1 MTTHTINLNQL
12 NQMPP
17 IVKTIKKGNYT
28 IRNVEPEFL
37 PNDDLTMRM
46 YRSVITNQTD
56 EIVCVAPAQSMTND
70 AFFQMT
76 IAIGQTTMSESN
88 EIRATEIIEGTMIN
102 LFWETDKWEIA
113 TKRSVGGNY
122 HFFRNRYFP
131 GLPEPEQKTF
141 RQMFLDGL
149 NASFSDIG
157 DFANSLNLSKM
168 HCYSFVVQH
177 PCNHIVSNV
186 NAPATYLVSCY
197 EIINYS
203 CKYVDIFSLRPT
215 FASTNVKFPRFFD
228 DLCDAQTTTLDNAF
242 LEVQRTDGSNPSDG
256 TNPSVNRIYLVG
268 QESAIMERI
277 KSCMKNPLNS
287 FSIPGIM
294 ITHIPTG
301 FRTSYDNLTYT
312 EMKMLRGNNP
322 NLHYQYLVLRKT
334 NKVDMFV
341 HHFPQYRA
349 HFNRFREHFDVVA
362 SRIHR
367 LYLNIHV
374 LKIHK
379 LDDVED
385 KRDKYHIEKLH
396 YEHFIPALK
405 AFKSSE
411 TPSENL
417 VKPKIT
423 RKMVVQYLD
432 SENVMVPF

>member
-1 MTTHTINLNQL
+1 MTTHTIDLNQL

-17 IVKTIKKGNYT
+17 IVKTIKKGNHT

-37 PNDDLTMRM
+37 PNVDLTMRM

-56 EIVCVAPAQSMTND
+56 EIVCVAPAQSMPND

-76 IAIGQTTMSESN
+76 NAIGQTTMSEPN

-102 LFWETDKWEIA
+102 LFWDNDKWEIA

-122 HFFRNRYFP
+122 HFFRNQYFP

-149 NASFSDIG
+149 NSEYSDIG
-157 DFANSLNLSKM
+157 DFANSLNLSKK

-186 NAPATYLVSCY
+186 NVPAAYLVSCY
-197 EIINYS
+197 EIVNHS
-203 CKYVDIFSLRPT
+203 CKYVDIFSLRST
-215 FASTNVKFPRFFD
+215 FESSNVKFPRFFD
-228 DLCDAQTTTLDNAF
+228 DMCDAQTTTIENAF
-242 LEVQRTDGSNPSDG
+242 LEVQRTDGSNPSCG

-277 KSCMKNPLNS
+277 ESCMKNPLNS

>member
-1 MTTHTINLNQL
+1 
-12 NQMPP
+12 
-17 IVKTIKKGNYT
+17 
-28 IRNVEPEFL
+28 
-37 PNDDLTMRM
+37 
-46 YRSVITNQTD
+46 
-56 EIVCVAPAQSMTND
+56 
-70 AFFQMT
+70 
-76 IAIGQTTMSESN
+76 
-88 EIRATEIIEGTMIN
+88 
-102 LFWETDKWEIA
+102 
-113 TKRSVGGNY
+113 
-122 HFFRNRYFP
+122 
-131 GLPEPEQKTF
+131 
-141 RQMFLDGL
+141 
-149 NASFSDIG
+149 
-157 DFANSLNLSKM
+157 
-168 HCYSFVVQH
+168 
-177 PCNHIVSNV
+177 
-186 NAPATYLVSCY
+186 
-197 EIINYS
+197 
-203 CKYVDIFSLRPT
+203 
-215 FASTNVKFPRFFD
+215 
-228 DLCDAQTTTLDNAF
+228 
-242 LEVQRTDGSNPSDG
+242 
-256 TNPSVNRIYLVG
+256 
-268 QESAIMERI
+268 MERI
-277 KSCMKNPLNS
+277 ESCMKNPLNS

-411 TPSENL
+411 TLSENL